1 MKNNLVSFKNV
12 VISNFGKTG
21 LRIKKF
27 SPEIL
32 VLVGVTGIVTSAVIA
47 CKATLKLEDVIAPKK
62 EEINAIKEGR
72 TKVSKE
78 EYTDK
83 EYRQDLVLAHIQ
95 TGVEYVKLYWPAVSL
110 GAGSICCIVGSH
122 TIMKKRNVGL
132 MAAYKTLEN
141 GYKQYR
147 KRIIE
152 AVGEERE
159 YELRHGLT
167 YEQIETEETDEKGKT
182 KKVKKTITVKDPNS
196 HSPYA
201 KFFDNSCEYW
211 SETPE
216 YNYIFLKTQQ
226 NYANDKLRS
235 QGHLFLNE
243 VYDML
248 DIPRTQ
254 AGAVVGWV
262 ISKDGD
268 NFVDFGLFDA
278 ESEATRRFINGLEDT
293 ILLDFNV
300 EGVIYDLI

>member
-1 MKNNLVSFKNV
+1 MKSNLVSFKNTLG
-12 VISNFGKTG
+12 SNLGKSG
-21 LRIKKF
+21 LKIKKF

-32 VLVGVTGIVTSAVIA
+32 VIIGVGGIITSTVIA
-47 CKATLKLEDVIAPKK
+47 CKATLKLEEAMAPKK
-62 EEINAIKEGR
+62 EELKVVKEGR
-72 TKVSKE
+72 ENFSKE

-83 EYRQDLVLAHIQ
+83 EYRQDLALVRIR
-95 TGVEYVKLYWPAVSL
+95 TGVEFAKLYWPAITL
-110 GAGSICCIVGSH
+110 GAGSICCIIGSH
-122 TIMKKRNVGL
+122 NIMKKRNLGL
-132 MAAYKTLEN
+132 MAAYKTLEE
-141 GYKQYR
+141 GYAQYR

-159 YELRHGLT
+159 YDLRHGLT
-167 YEQIETEETDEKGKT
+167 HEKIETEETDENGKT
-182 KKVKKTITVKDPNS
+182 KKVKKTVTVKDPNS

-278 ESEATRRFINGLEDT
+278 ESDATRRFINGLEDT